1 MGKSSEGALSAGT
14 MTAAFLAFLAA
25 LLAGAGA
32 RDQMLIAALAAR
44 RLLPFTLLGVA
55 LVTAVLAGVVVAKAA
70 EIMAPMLS
78 PNARVMFAGMA
89 AVIAGLECVAVG
101 PGRQPKEPTR
111 SLFAAMVVLLA
122 HQLTDGA
129 RFLVFAI
136 AVATAVPSAAALGG
150 AAGGAATVLIGAMAG
165 EAVLS
170 GHLRLVRRVIGAVFI
185 AVGAWLVLQ
194 ALH

>member
-1 MGKSSEGALSAGT
+1 MA
-14 MTAAFLAFLAA
+14 AAFLAFLAA

-32 RDQMLIAALAAR
+32 RDQMLIAALSAR

-101 PGRQPKEPTR
+101 PGRQPEEPTR

-136 AVATAVPSAAALGG
+136 AVATAVPAAAALGG
-150 AAGGAATVLIGAMAG
+150 AAGGAATVLIGAMTG

-170 GHLRLVRRVIGAVFI
+170 GYLRLVRRVIGAVFI
-185 AVGAWLVLQ
+185 AVGGWLVLQ